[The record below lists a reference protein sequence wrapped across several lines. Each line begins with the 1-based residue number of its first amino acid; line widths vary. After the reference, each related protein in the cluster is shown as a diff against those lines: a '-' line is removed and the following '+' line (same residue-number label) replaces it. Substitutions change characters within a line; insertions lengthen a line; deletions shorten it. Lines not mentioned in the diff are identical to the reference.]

1 MINKEIEVINAS
13 EFFYNKTVPAEVL
26 LIKYGINPEAQFNR
40 GNENVDKWIN
50 QLCETLSNIYKSR

>member
-1 MINKEIEVINAS
+1 MINKEIEVINVN

-26 LIKYGINPEAQFNR
+26 LIKNGINPETQFNR

-50 QLCETLSNIYKSR
+50 ELCNSLSNIFKG